1 MPLPS
6 VHYRLG
12 ALALAEWSQG
22 GRAPFDF
29 ADPCVLNAFWQ
40 GTLGP
45 DTGLFPGGEPSLALR
60 AHHERSGDLTR
71 ALLASAATDAERA
84 YAWGWLTHV
93 LADVAL
99 HPLINR
105 YARRLVFM
113 RGDDPEDPQA
123 LAAAHSRYEVG
134 LDVHV
139 LARDAHVRR
148 IRLSHTFDP
157 RSIDFLARAFETTY
171 GDPVERETLLRS
183 HRAVTRMANLLRLL
197 EQLHALSA
205 PGAAAWRRQ
214 VLCTLGG
221 VAAPRLDVVSR
232 AFLTPLPSP
241 RPLLAA
247 LRATEAGFRALVR
260 RHQAEALTGL
270 GNPDLD
276 GFEAGPVVPAV
287 VAPAA

>member
-12 ALALAEWSQG
+12 ALALEEWSE
-22 GRAPFDF
+22 RPRSAPFDLL
-29 ADPCVLNAFWQ
+29 DQHTRNAFWQ

-45 DTGLFPGGEPSLALR
+45 DTGLFPGGEPSFALL
-60 AHHERSGDLTR
+60 AHHERTGELTR
-71 ALLASAATDAERA
+71 VLLASASTDAECA
-84 YAWGWLTHV
+84 FAWGWLTHL
-93 LADVAL
+93 LADVAI

-105 YARRLVFM
+105 YARRLAFV

-139 LARDAHVRR
+139 HARDAGVRR
-148 IRLSHTFDP
+148 LRLRHAFERD
-157 RSIDFLARAFETTY
+157 SIEYLARAFEATY
-171 GDPVERETLLRS
+171 GVAIDRAALLRS

-197 EQLHALSA
+197 ERVHTLAAPAGARRELLCAL
-205 PGAAAWRRQ
+205 GA
-214 VLCTLGG
+214 

-232 AFLTPLPSP
+232 AFLAPLPSP

-247 LRATEAGFRALVR
+247 LRATESHFRELVR
-260 RHQAEALTGL
+260 RHQADGLADL

-276 GFEAGPVVPAV
+276 GLEVYAPALAL

>member
-12 ALALAEWSQG
+12 ALALEEWSE
-22 GRAPFDF
+22 RPHAAPFDLL
-29 ADPCVLNAFWQ
+29 DPHSRNFFWQ

-45 DTGLFPGGEPSLALR
+45 DTGLFPGGEPSFALR
-60 AHHERSGDLTR
+60 AHHERTGDLTR
-71 ALLASAATDAERA
+71 VLLASASSDAERA
-84 YAWGWLTHV
+84 FAWGWLTHV

-105 YARRLVFM
+105 YALRLAFI

-123 LAAAHSRYEVG
+123 LAAAHGRYEVG

-139 LARDAHVRR
+139 LARDAGVRR
-148 IRLSHTFDP
+148 VRLRHAFDGAA
-157 RSIDFLARAFETTY
+157 IEYLARAFETTY
-171 GDPVERETLLRS
+171 GISVDRVALLRS
-183 HRAVTRMANLLRLL
+183 HRAVTRMANLLGLL
-197 EQLHALSA
+197 ERVHALAA
-205 PGAAAWRRQ
+205 PAGMRRELLCALGAM
-214 VLCTLGG
+214 
-221 VAAPRLDVVSR
+221 AAPRLDVISR
-232 AFLTPLPSP
+232 AFLAPLPSP

-247 LRATEAGFRALVR
+247 LRATESHFAELVR
-260 RHQAEALTGL
+260 RHQADGLAGL

-276 GFEAGPVVPAV
+276 GLELPAPTLAV